1 MHVVLKITDSNIVV
15 NWYTSCRHISVLALS
30 HWGGLHGL
38 TKSSRHCSLVS
49 STRTNVSYNHSTT
62 KQEWCTQVF
71 IAEEEEEAWPRV
83 WPLQDPDPCPM
94 LPKKRT
100 LQKKS
105 SEYYTRTTPACSS
118 WTGGYGG
125 GSWTPWPTSRRWGRP
140 TFVALAR
147 AIATEGASQSDFV
160 PVTTG
165 DLCGCPVGQ
174 GLAPHQPTLSGLL
187 QLAAAA
193 ILLQHYD
200 EFHDIFRSVWSLLE
214 FDQKQQ
220 RVNGGRSRESG
231 SQQST
236 TGLLNWE

>member
-1 MHVVLKITDSNIVV
+1 MGVL
-15 NWYTSCRHISVLALS
+15 R
-30 HWGGLHGL
+30 GQ
-38 TKSSRHCSLVS
+38 
-49 STRTNVSYNHSTT
+49 
-62 KQEWCTQVF
+62 QE
-71 IAEEEEEAWPRV
+71 
-83 WPLQDPDPCPM
+83 
-94 LPKKRT
+94 
-100 LQKKS
+100 
-105 SEYYTRTTPACSS
+105 
-118 WTGGYGG
+118 GG
-125 GSWTPWPTSRRWGRP
+125 GGQLLWP
-140 TFVALAR
+140 VM
-147 AIATEGASQSDFV
+147 ATEGASQSDFV

-165 DLCGCPVGQ
+165 DPCGCPVGQ

-236 TGLLNWE
+236 TGLLN